1 MKVQTLLTI
10 FIATIFLTGCGNS
23 TNSNTD
29 MSENRITITSYANE
43 VTETTTNIINIVT
56 TETTTINM
64 IFDENLKAGK
74 IGNRGSSTDG
84 GISEPNYINEV
95 GYLAT
100 YISSTYPKADY
111 INNSSWTINTYRQ
124 LNVDHYEI
132 NGFLPHKTKVKVISQ
147 NLTHTGQGNYS
158 GILTV
163 VNLSD
168 NQQYLISV
176 SDFVLNQYQKNNIVD
191 AIKDGAVLCQYNN
204 ANKNYLPCDSSHEIV
219 NLPENTKVLA
229 VSKTGLASGLNSEAL
244 NISCYY
250 YNKYNE
256 YTELYINEDDLKILY

>member
-147 NLTHTGQGNYS
+147 NLTHTG
-158 GILTV
+158 
-163 VNLSD
+163 
-168 NQQYLISV
+168 
-176 SDFVLNQYQKNNIVD
+176 
-191 AIKDGAVLCQYNN
+191 
-204 ANKNYLPCDSSHEIV
+204 
-219 NLPENTKVLA
+219 
-229 VSKTGLASGLNSEAL
+229 
-244 NISCYY
+244 
-250 YNKYNE
+250 
-256 YTELYINEDDLKILY
+256 